1 MDHNCQ
7 AYCAIKDY
15 KQKTRYCIL
24 PSNMAMSYN
33 NGRLNDYRRLI
44 GYSYLLY
51 IVLIIPLSLFHELGH
66 TAVCVASG
74 FQFHIWL
81 DFRGGHSICYGI
93 FENNLVAGVMGGIFG
108 LAASLGILGIWY
120 YFSKRFVALAVVS
133 LAFALDQG
141 LKIILE
147 GFLPRLYS
155 AGTFD
160 LFITILQIISVAL
173 FAIYFAREQRQ
184 RSDDLSLPK
193 ELRLDT

>member
-1 MDHNCQ
+1 
-7 AYCAIKDY
+7 
-15 KQKTRYCIL
+15 
-24 PSNMAMSYN
+24 MAMSYN

-120 YFSKRFVALAVVS
+120 CFSKRFVALAVVS

-147 GFLPRLYS
+147 GVLPRLYS

-173 FAIYFAREQRQ
+173 FAIYFAREQSK

>member
-1 MDHNCQ
+1 
-7 AYCAIKDY
+7 
-15 KQKTRYCIL
+15 
-24 PSNMAMSYN
+24 MAT
-33 NGRLNDYRRLI
+33 LNDYRRVV

-51 IVLIIPLSLFHELGH
+51 IVLIIPISLVHELGH
-66 TAVCVASG
+66 TAVCVATG

-81 DFRGGHSICYGI
+81 DFRGSHSQCYGI
-93 FENNLVAGVMGGIFG
+93 FENNLVIGAMGGIFG
-108 LAASLGILGIWY
+108 LLASLGILGIWY
-120 YFSKRFVALAVVS
+120 YFCKRLAALAVVG
-133 LAFALDQG
+133 LAFTLDQG

-184 RSDDLSLPK
+184 QSDRLSLSK
-193 ELRLDT
+193 ELG

>member
-1 MDHNCQ
+1 M
-7 AYCAIKDY
+7 
-15 KQKTRYCIL
+15 TV
-24 PSNMAMSYN
+24 
-33 NGRLNDYRRLI
+33 LNDYRRLI

-66 TAVCVASG
+66 TAVCIANG

-93 FENNLVAGVMGGIFG
+93 FENNLVASVMGGTFG

-120 YFSKRFVALAVVS
+120 FFSKRFVALAVVS

-147 GFLPRLYS
+147 GF
-155 AGTFD
+155 F
-160 LFITILQIISVAL
+160 
-173 FAIYFAREQRQ
+173 
-184 RSDDLSLPK
+184 
-193 ELRLDT
+193 

>member
-1 MDHNCQ
+1 M
-7 AYCAIKDY
+7 
-15 KQKTRYCIL
+15 T
-24 PSNMAMSYN
+24 MAV
-33 NGRLNDYRRLI
+33 LNDYRRLI

-51 IVLIIPLSLFHELGH
+51 VVLIIPLSLFHELGH
-66 TAVCVASG
+66 TAVCVANG

-120 YFSKRFVALAVVS
+120 CFSKGFVALAVVS

-184 RSDDLSLPK
+184 RSDHLSLLK
-193 ELRLDT
+193 EPRSDT